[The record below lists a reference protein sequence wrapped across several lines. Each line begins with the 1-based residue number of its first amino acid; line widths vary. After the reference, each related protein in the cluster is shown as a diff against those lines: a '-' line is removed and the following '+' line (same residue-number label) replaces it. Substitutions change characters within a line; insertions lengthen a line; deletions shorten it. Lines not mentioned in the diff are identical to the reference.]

1 MFAGRSVADVI
12 RAIRR
17 FKVGGAASD
26 VRARDAGPRPGQDA
40 KPLPAAPV
48 PAGVWAF
55 GWLVLIGVLLLALI
69 QPSAALDLKYHWAS
83 SALLVAGGGY
93 WATRSPRR
101 AAWPVLALWLGAVGV
116 VSLVAT
122 WFAAETDHSL
132 IAGVLPYSDA
142 AEYLADAQRILI
154 GEPIASLSVRRPMF
168 TAWLAGLLAFSGN
181 DLRVA
186 LLWITMFVTLSLGW
200 AAWAVGRDRRSAIVS
215 VLFAAVVWLYYR
227 RFVGTTLTEHLGI
240 GLGLLAFGFLWVGAQ
255 QTTRTWALLGL
266 LLLTLALN
274 ARAGAF
280 IVLPLLV
287 LWMGMRWAA
296 EGRRFSWAAA
306 GLGAGVVV
314 AGFVANRE
322 LLEALGGSGA
332 ASFSNFASVLYGLVM
347 GGDWTLAFQQHP
359 ELSRLS
365 PAAQSQEVYRLAFAQ
380 IVAHPSSVVVGALR
394 AWASFVP
401 SAFSFAANA
410 TPKTFELRAAYA
422 LSLLAVAGL
431 RTVWLDRRQPQ
442 GGMLMAVLIGT
453 LLSVPFVPP
462 WDSDL
467 MRAYAATLPFIALLP
482 ALGVG
487 GLLGAASAVSD
498 LSPVRRAASLAAGCL
513 LLVAFFCF
521 VLPFAARGTYP
532 APARLAR
539 GTCSSNEVPATA
551 RLIPGTYIRFAA
563 GEMDPRQLG
572 HTLRPM
578 LGRLDAAMLA
588 HAPAAALR
596 YMAVG
601 LGTSAVPLGR
611 LRLNAADHAPTDAE
625 EFIESVQ
632 EGQALAMAA
641 WREPGGLR
649 VEPVLFAQ
657 GPAHAPTGDTPVCIE
672 SSTGRL
678 GEVRAP

>member
-1 MFAGRSVADVI
+1 MSASHSVADVI
-12 RAIRR
+12 RTMIRR
-17 FKVGGAASD
+17 SKVGSAASD
-26 VRARDAGPRPGQDA
+26 VRARHASPRPGQDA
-40 KPLPAAPV
+40 KPAAPV

-55 GWLVLIGVLLLALI
+55 GWLVLVGVLLLALI
-69 QPSAALDLKYHWAS
+69 QPSTALDLKYHWAS

-93 WATRSPRR
+93 WATRAPPV
-101 AAWPVLALWLGAVGV
+101 AAWPVLALWLGAVGA

-142 AEYLADAQRILI
+142 AAYFADAQRILI
-154 GEPIASLSVRRPMF
+154 GEPIASLAVRRPMF

-181 DLRVA
+181 DLRIA
-186 LLWITMFVTLSLGW
+186 LLWITMFVALSLGW
-200 AAWAVGRDRRSAIVS
+200 AAWALGRDRRSVIVS
-215 VLFAAVVWLYYR
+215 VFFAAVVWLYYR

-255 QTTRTWALLGL
+255 QTARTWAFLGL

-280 IVLPLLV
+280 FVLPMLV

-296 EGRRFSWAAA
+296 EGRRFSWATA

-314 AGFVANRE
+314 AGFVANRA

-332 ASFSNFASVLYGLVM
+332 ASFANFSSVLYGLVM
-347 GGDWTLAFQQHP
+347 GGDWTLALQQHP
-359 ELSRLS
+359 ELARLS
-365 PAAQSQEVYRLAFAQ
+365 ATAQSQEIYRLAFAQ
-380 IVAHPSSVVVGALR
+380 IVTHPSSVLVGALR
-394 AWASFVP
+394 AWASFLP
-401 SAFSFAANA
+401 TAFSFAADV
-410 TPKTFELRAAYA
+410 TPKTFELRASYA

-431 RTVWLDRRQPQ
+431 TTVWLDRRQPR
-442 GGMLMAVLIGT
+442 GGMLVAVLIGT
-453 LLSVPFVPP
+453 FLSVPFVPP

-467 MRAYAATLPFIALLP
+467 MRAYAATLPFIALMP
-482 ALGVG
+482 ALGVDG
-487 GLLGAASAVSD
+487 AFGAASAASD
-498 LSPVRRAASLAAGCL
+498 LSPVPRAASLAGGCL
-513 LLVAFFCF
+513 LLAAFFCF
-521 VLPFAARGTYP
+521 ALPLAARGTYP
-532 APARLAR
+532 ALARPTR
-539 GTCSSNEVPATA
+539 GTCPSNEVSATA
-551 RLIPGTYIRFAA
+551 RLIPGTYVRFAA
-563 GEMDPRQLG
+563 EEMDPRKLG

-588 HAPAAALR
+588 HAPAAAMR

-611 LRLNAADHAPTDAE
+611 LRLNAADHAPAEAE

-632 EGQALAMAA
+632 EGQALAMAT
-641 WREPGGLR
+641 WHGPDGLQVEPG
-649 VEPVLFAQ
+649 LFAR
-657 GPAHAPTGDTPVCIE
+657 GPARMPTGDAAVCIE

-678 GEVRAP
+678 GEVRIQ